1 MLWADINDE
10 EIKQKSETYS
20 KIANRLL
27 RTLPSNPIVDDLKYL
42 VDTFKEAMPIVAACR
57 NKDLQ
62 DEHWNCIND
71 LIPNGK
77 IDVED
82 ETFTLQSLIDLD
94 VNQYQDEIVA
104 ISRRAT
110 GEAKLRTDL
119 AKLDE

>member
-10 EIKQKSETYS
+10 EIKKTSESYS

-27 RTLPSNPIVDDLKYL
+27 RTLPSNPIVDDLKHL

-62 DEHWNCIND
+62 QEHWDCIND

-82 ETFTLQSLIDLD
+82 ETFTLQSLIDLE
-94 VNQYQDEIVA
+94 VNQY
-104 ISRRAT
+104 
-110 GEAKLRTDL
+110 
-119 AKLDE
+119 